1 MLQEKDSRERKI
13 DPVLLPP
20 YNITASDESC
30 FEITVHKFYEKMFRL
45 PQNIYHVIKKNY
57 SSGKYNQ
64 TDFKPKRVSK
74 LNRVISFFEEI
85 ALWHSS
91 RVNFHMGYCVQL

>member
-57 SSGKYNQ
+57 SSGKFRISIIKLISNQ
-64 TDFKPKRVSK
+64 NES
-74 LNRVISFFEEI
+74 
-85 ALWHSS
+85 
-91 RVNFHMGYCVQL
+91 VNLIV